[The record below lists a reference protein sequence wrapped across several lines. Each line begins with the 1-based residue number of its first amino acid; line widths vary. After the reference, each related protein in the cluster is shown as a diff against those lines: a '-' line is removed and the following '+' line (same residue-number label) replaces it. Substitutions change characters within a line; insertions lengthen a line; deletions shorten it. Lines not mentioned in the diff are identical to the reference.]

1 MRYWCRNCNDEAAL
15 AEVPIR
21 LHPFSPPL
29 DYSFCSRCCCEVV
42 EAGKCEYCGEPCDP
56 DADPQLCPACQDDYE
71 SLLTDITKRW
81 LVVEGGPYL
90 RTTTKMLEAEE
101 TFLSCLA
108 AMAEHRREQITARI
122 QAKRYLEE
130 KERKRN
136 AEFRKAQDDQLNDQ
150 NDKH

>member
-1 MRYWCRNCNDEAAL
+1 MRYWCQNCNDEAVL
-15 AEVPIR
+15 SEVQIR

-29 DYSFCSRCCCEVV
+29 DHAYCSRCCSEIV
-42 EAGKCEYCGEPCDP
+42 EAGKCEYCGGPCDP
-56 DADPQLCPACQDDYE
+56 DADPKLCPECQDDYE
-71 SLLTDITKRW
+71 SLLTDITKKW

-90 RTTTKMLEAEE
+90 RTTIKMLEAEE

>member
-1 MRYWCRNCNDEAAL
+1 MKYWCRNCNDEAAL

-29 DYSFCSRCCCEVV
+29 DYSFCGRCCCEVV
-42 EAGKCEYCGEPCDP
+42 EAWKCEYCGEPCDP

-90 RTTTKMLEAEE
+90 GTTIKMLEQEE

-108 AMAEHRREQITARI
+108 AMAEKRREQITARI
-122 QAKRYLEE
+122 QAKRRMELD
-130 KERKRN
+130 RRRRD
-136 AEFRKAQDDQLNDQ
+136 AELGKTQDDQQHDQ
-150 NDKH
+150 DN

>member
-1 MRYWCRNCNDEAAL
+1 MKYWCRNCNDEAVL
-15 AEVPIR
+15 SGVPIR

-29 DYSFCSRCCCEVV
+29 DYSYCSRCCGEVTI
-42 EAGKCEYCGEPCDP
+42 AGTCEYCGEPCDP

-81 LVVEGGPYL
+81 LLVEGGPYL
-90 RTTTKMLEAEE
+90 GTTIKMLEAEE

-122 QAKRYLEE
+122 RTKRRLEE
-130 KERKRN
+130 ERRKRD
-136 AEFRKAQDDQLNDQ
+136 ADRRKAEEDQRE
-150 NDKH
+150 H